1 MKMTTPTTD
10 NYIDINLSATRKKR
24 IRVDG
29 DDNRILELNT
39 SDINILS
46 RLRDGYPKLNAL
58 SSKLATIKDI
68 DESDNIQENVT
79 ATANFIDEVDTEMR
93 EILDFIF
100 DANVSELCAPSG
112 SMYDMFNGQ
121 YRFEIIIETLLKL
134 YEDNINAEYKK
145 MTKRV
150 QKHTDKY
157 IKG

>member
-68 DESDNIQENVT
+68 DESDDIQENIA
-79 ATANFIDEVDTEMR
+79 ATANFIDEIDTEMR
-93 EILDFIF
+93 KILDFIF

-121 YRFEIIIETLLKL
+121 YRFEIIIEALLKL

-145 MTKRV
+145 MAKRV

>member
-1 MKMTTPTTD
+1 MTTPTTD

-68 DESDNIQENVT
+68 DESDDIQENIA
-79 ATANFIDEVDTEMR
+79 ATANFIDEIDTEMR
-93 EILDFIF
+93 KILDFIF

-121 YRFEIIIETLLKL
+121 YRFEIIIEALLKL

-145 MTKRV
+145 MAKRV

>member
-1 MKMTTPTTD
+1 MTAPTNN
-10 NYIDINLSATRKKR
+10 NYIDINLSATNKKR

-39 SDINILS
+39 SDMNILS
-46 RLRDGYPKLNAL
+46 RLRDGYPKLTAL
-58 SSKLATIKDI
+58 TSKMATIGEIEESEDI
-68 DESDNIQENVT
+68 QKNIIN
-79 ATANFIDEVDTEMR
+79 TANFIDEVDKEMR
-93 EILDFIF
+93 DILDFIF
-100 DANVSELCAPSG
+100 DSNVSELCAPSG

-157 IKG
+157 VKV